1 MNLFDVVI
9 LVVVSFCLVRG
20 LFRGFIREV
29 SSIVGV
35 LAGFYG
41 AGTYYPLVEP
51 FFSQWMDN
59 PGYRKMISF
68 FVLFCAI
75 LIVVNLVAALIRY
88 LLNIVFLGWVDRLC
102 GLVFGAAKGL
112 IIVSVLLIVVT
123 TLLPK
128 NTAFVA
134 ESRLGSHVATV
145 SEVMSVLVSREMQ
158 NQLHLRIEGIKK
170 SWEKQ
175 RTTAS
180 KKV

>member
-1 MNLFDVVI
+1 MNLFDVII

-41 AGTYYPLVEP
+41 AGTYYPLVAP
-51 FFSQWMDN
+51 FLNQWVDN
-59 PGYRKMISF
+59 PGYRKIISF
-68 FVLFCAI
+68 FVLFCGI
-75 LIVVNLVAALIRY
+75 LIAVNLVAALIRY

-112 IIVSVLLIVVT
+112 LIVSILLIVVT
-123 TLLPK
+123 ILLPR
-128 NTAFVA
+128 NTAFVS
-134 ESRLGSHVATV
+134 ESRLCPHVVMV
-145 SEVMSVLVSREMQ
+145 SEVLSVFVPQEMQ
-158 NQLHLRIEGIKK
+158 HQLHLKIEGIKK

-175 RTTAS
+175 KMTTS
-180 KKV
+180 KRV